1 MQLAIKGNQLQQDL
15 ENENGGAASRRFASR
30 KVLGAKLVFDGD
42 DENSGRAVVAPL
54 EVGDLCHSRLMT
66 HLFWHHL
73 LIKPQTSISTRI
85 AIVTIEDPPQ
95 ITVDQNLAL
104 KLYFTILKWYFSD
117 RSSLFEIVRSVS
129 NMSDQRKSLSLRNL
143 IYSCCLPNLKL
154 NLVLRRPQS
163 IVHWPNLSL
172 PCVRDYWVRQELFI
186 CHYWH
191 CQCHSHNIFEW
202 QLFVYDKYFCM
213 TNIFLWQF
221 FLYDK
226 YFSVTNIFVWQ
237 IFCMTNICL
246 LQIFFYD
253 KYFCM
258 TNIFLWQ
265 IFLHDFFVWQ
275 IFLYGNFVYKY
286 FLGQIFLFDSL
297 YFCSTNM
304 MKRRLKYKWKRG
316 CWGAGMRRTAGMFGQ
331 RPEKCL
337 LHFCLD
343 LNRCKN
349 VFRSTQ
355 WSNNE
360 INDAKGDNF

>member
-1 MQLAIKGNQLQQDL
+1 MLAHLKITL
-15 ENENGGAASRRFASR
+15 
-30 KVLGAKLVFDGD
+30 
-42 DENSGRAVVAPL
+42 APL
-54 EVGDLCHSRLMT
+54 LMLAT
-66 HLFWHHL
+66 NIRYEFV
-73 LIKPQTSISTRI
+73 P
-85 AIVTIEDPPQ
+85 IEDPPQ
-95 ITVDQNLAL
+95 TTVDQTLAL

-213 TNIFLWQF
+213 TNIFVWQI
-221 FLYDK
+221 FLYDN
-226 YFSVTNIFVWQ
+226 FFVWQ
-237 IFCMTNICL
+237 IFFC
-246 LQIFFYD
+246 D

-258 TNIFLWQ
+258 TNVLYDKYLSITNIFLWQ
-265 IFLHDFFVWQ
+265 IFLYDQYFSMTHIFAWFFVWQ

-297 YFCSTNM
+297 
-304 MKRRLKYKWKRG
+304 
-316 CWGAGMRRTAGMFGQ
+316 
-331 RPEKCL
+331 
-337 LHFCLD
+337 
-343 LNRCKN
+343 
-349 VFRSTQ
+349 
-355 WSNNE
+355 
-360 INDAKGDNF
+360 